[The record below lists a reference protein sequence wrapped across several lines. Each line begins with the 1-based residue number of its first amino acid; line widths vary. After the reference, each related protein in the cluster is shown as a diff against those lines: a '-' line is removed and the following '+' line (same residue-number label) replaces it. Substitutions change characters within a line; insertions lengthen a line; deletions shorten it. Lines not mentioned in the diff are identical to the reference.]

1 MIDADN
7 KAVKPFGEIHPG
19 KFFSGVSRFKLFESD
34 GPCAKNG
41 DCPQK
46 SEFATQTRCGVSEK
60 KI

>member
-7 KAVKPFGEIHPG
+7 KAVKPFGEIHPS
-19 KFFSGVSRFKLFESD
+19 KFFQEYLYSNCLNQMDLARRMGIVPK
-34 GPCAKNG
+34 
-41 DCPQK
+41 K